1 MITPLKRIAALAVY
15 VETGAPG
22 DEEFK
27 TLPVMIEFPFDPGLP
42 GSEFVEFIKD
52 QGRFFRRP
60 SRGEELTAILSV
72 VPVEIAVLLS
82 VEERFRQGGF
92 PDLAGPGEKNHLF
105 RKVLKDGCF
114 RITWDQ
120 HGIFYAIK
128 QNKLQY
134 ILLFRE

>member
-22 DEEFK
+22 YKEFK
-27 TLPVMIEFPFDPGLP
+27 TLLVMIEFPFDPRLP
-42 GSEFVEFIKD
+42 ASVFVEFIKD
-52 QGRFFRRP
+52 QGRIFRRP
-60 SRGEELTAILSV
+60 SRREDLPAVLSV
-72 VPVEIAVLLS
+72 VPVEIAVLFS
-82 VEERFRQGGF
+82 VQERFYQGGF
-92 PDLAGPGEKNHLF
+92 SNLAGPGEKNHLF

-128 QNKLQY
+128 QK
-134 ILLFRE
+134 